1 MVNHVSARVAWHN
14 NGWNGHICKNPKE
27 NTYCVGQ
34 QSYPGN
40 MISERRDLNWEM
52 QTNIAGCSCAK
63 LDKIPPCI
71 YSINAFGKEQLKAF
85 ADPPEWFNDGS
96 KTKFWDL
103 PPSTICVWP
112 YEEMYADVVKK
123 PEGQGQKY
131 DHDKRLEAAKQFF
144 KGLTPDKSLI
154 FYYSNY
160 SNPFSEDDS
169 KKYVIVGVSRLKYIG
184 KEYLFYDGVSEENKK
199 KYAGGFVW
207 QMPLTSHYPDQ
218 GFRLPYDLYLD
229 KPEITERFLFVP
241 ENDRNFKYA
250 LRNISDDDALDIIE
264 HFLEIVDAL
273 IELGDKSENWVIR
286 KIWLQSLIAEL
297 WQNRGGYPGFS
308 KILEYLGFQDAIK
321 HFKSEATNNREK
333 EAKESIF
340 SFLNGRIKSIPGLKI
355 SDEVQKKIQ
364 RQWKLKDDAEKNLL
378 SEILPRFDLSRD
390 QIEKILSPERASNGI
405 YASLK
410 EISENPYVICEQF
423 TGDDPDDRIS
433 FNKIDHGIFPSP
445 ELGLKNSAE
454 IDDCRRL
461 RALCVEQLKRE
472 EKHTFVAAT
481 KIIHDV
487 NYKLSLFPEWKR
499 HQFNDRY
506 FEVDKNELSQAM
518 TFREENGRKYI
529 YLKTVFEDERE
540 IEKQVRLLAKR
551 PDITFK
557 SPVTEKHWHDLLYD
571 NESPIAT
578 NNPEEYEKA
587 IKGQIEVCQK
597 IFVKPI
603 CVVSGAAGTGKT
615 TIIKAIINAIE
626 KAHGSGT
633 SFKLLAPTGKAADR
647 IREKTEKSASTI
659 HSFLAQKRW
668 LNDNL
673 TFKRSGGI
681 KEEGILTYIIDEASM
696 LDLNLIATLFRAI
709 NWATV
714 QRLIFVGDPNQLP
727 PIGRGRVFAD
737 IIDWLKEQSPDSEGV
752 LKINIRQMENRLT
765 GKGTGILDL
774 ASLYTR
780 EGRKTE
786 DRIRDKFYAEELLK
800 RVQEGGEVDKDLR
813 VLYWKTTSELE
824 SILLKTIISDL
835 KNDAGIEIDVENP
848 FELWSKAFE
857 GEDGSP
863 RADYQ
868 QVISPYRGE
877 LFGTENL
884 NILLQKFINKSNIE
898 NKGSVGGITIFD
910 KVIQYIN
917 RPRSNPHWAYNTMKR
932 INEPIEVY
940 NGEIGFV
947 KPHAFD
953 GIKWKWNN
961 FRIGRFQVIFSRKKG
976 YWIEFKS
983 ESQVEENLEL
993 AYAISVHKAQGS
1005 EFERIYFI
1013 LPKNKKSLL
1022 SSELLYTGITRAQ
1035 KHLTLL
1041 VEEDISPFLSLRRPE
1056 KSHLLGINSSLFNF
1070 KPVPDEI
1077 LTMHEWY
1084 EEGKIHQT
1092 LSDYMVRSKSE
1103 VIIANM
1109 LFDRGIPFKYEVPL
1123 FAPDG
1128 TFYLPDFT
1136 ITWNGEEW
1144 YWEHLGL
1151 LESEKYRNH
1160 WETKKL
1166 WYEKY
1171 FPGHLVTTA
1180 ESGTLSKDAQ
1190 NIIDKFFN
1198 TAT

>member
-1 MVNHVSARVAWHN
+1 MVQHISARVAWHN

-34 QSYPGN
+34 QSYPGET
-40 MISERRDLNWEM
+40 IAEKRDLDWEM
-52 QTNIAGCSCAK
+52 QNDVAGRSCAK
-63 LDKIPPCI
+63 LEFIPPCI
-71 YSINAFGKEQLKAF
+71 YSINAFGKEQITAY
-85 ADPPEWFNDGS
+85 AEPPEWFRDDS
-96 KTKFWDL
+96 KTKYWDL
-103 PPSTICVWP
+103 PPSTICIWP
-112 YEEMYADVVKK
+112 YEEMYMDDVRN
-123 PEGQGQKY
+123 PEGQGQIY
-131 DHDKRLEAAKQFF
+131 NYDKRLQRAKQFF
-144 KGLTPDKSLI
+144 GEITPDKSLI

-160 SNPFSEDDS
+160 SNPFSEDDA
-169 KKYVIVGVSRLKYIG
+169 KKYVIVGVSRLKSLG
-184 KEYLFYDGVSEENKK
+184 RYLFYDGISEENKK

-207 QMPLTSHYPDQ
+207 QMAITSHYPDQ

-229 KPEITERFLFVP
+229 KPEKFEKFLLVP

-250 LRNISDDDALDIIE
+250 TRHISDDDALDIIE
-264 HFLEIVDAL
+264 RLLEVVENL
-273 IELGDKSENWVIR
+273 IELGDESENWVLR
-286 KIWLQSLIAEL
+286 KNWLQSLISEL
-297 WQNRGGYPGFS
+297 WQNRGAYPGFS
-308 KILEYLGFQDAIK
+308 KVLDYLEFQDAIK
-321 HFKSEATNNREK
+321 YFKIEVANNKEK
-333 EAKESIF
+333 EAKESVF
-340 SFLNGRIKSIPGLKI
+340 SFLNGKIKSIPGLKL
-355 SDEVQKKIQ
+355 SDDVQKKIQ
-364 RQWKLKDDAEKNLL
+364 RQWMLKEDVEQNLL

-390 QIEKILSPERASNGI
+390 QIEKILSQDRASHGI
-405 YASLK
+405 YAALK
-410 EISENPYVICEQF
+410 EIYENPYAICEQF
-423 TGDDPDDRIS
+423 IGDDPDDRIS

-445 ELGLKNSAE
+445 ELGLKNLAE
-454 IDDCRRL
+454 IDDGRRL
-461 RALCVEQLKRE
+461 RALCVEQLKKE

-487 NYKLSLFPEWKR
+487 NYKLSFYPEWKR
-499 HQFNDRY
+499 HQFKERY
-506 FEVDKNELSQAM
+506 FEVDKDELSRAL
-518 TFREENGRKYI
+518 TFREENGRKYL
-529 YLKTVFEDERE
+529 YLKTAFEDERE
-540 IEKQVRLLAKR
+540 IEKQARSLAKR

-557 SPVTEKHWHDLLYD
+557 SPVTEKHWHDFLYD
-571 NESPIAT
+571 NESPIAIK
-578 NNPEEYEKA
+578 NPEEYEEA

-597 IFVKPI
+597 IFVKHI

-659 HSFLAQKRW
+659 HSFLAQKGW

-673 TFKRSGGI
+673 TFKRSGGS
-681 KEEGILTYIIDEASM
+681 KEEGISTYIIDESSM
-696 LDLNLIATLFRAI
+696 LDLSLIATLFRAI

-714 QRLIFVGDPNQLP
+714 QRFIFVGDPNQLP
-727 PIGRGRVFAD
+727 PIGKGRVFAD
-737 IIDWLKEQSPDSEGV
+737 IIDWLKEQNPDSEGI
-752 LKINIRQMENRLT
+752 LKINIRHMENRLMD
-765 GKGTGILDL
+765 KGTGILDL
-774 ASLYTR
+774 ASLYAR
-780 EGRKTE
+780 EGKKTE
-786 DRIRDKFYAEELLK
+786 DKAKKKFYAEELLK
-800 RVQEGGEVDKDLR
+800 RVQEGGDVDKDLR
-813 VLYWKTTSELE
+813 VFYWKNTDELE

-835 KNDAGIEIDVENP
+835 KKDAGAQINEDNP

-857 GEDGSP
+857 GEDESP

-884 NILLQKFINKSNIE
+884 NILLQKFANGSNVE
-898 NKGSVGGITIFD
+898 NKGSLGGITIFD

-917 RPRSNPHWAYNTMKR
+917 RPKSNPYWAYNKTKR
-932 INEPIEVY
+932 KNEPIEVY

-953 GIKWKWNN
+953 GTKWKWNN
-961 FRIGRFQVIFSRKKG
+961 FHIRQFQVIFSRKKG

-983 ESQVEENLEL
+983 DSQVEQNLEL

-1022 SSELLYTGITRAQ
+1022 STELLYTGITRAQ

-1041 VEEDISPFLSLRRPE
+1041 VEDDISPFLSLRRPE

-1077 LTMHEWY
+1077 LIMHEWY

-1151 LESEKYRNH
+1151 MEYENYRNH
-1160 WETKKL
+1160 WNVKKS

-1171 FPGHLVTTA
+1171 FPGRLVTTA
-1180 ESGTLSKDAQ
+1180 ESGSLSKDAQ
-1190 NIIDKFFN
+1190 HTIDKFFK
-1198 TAT
+1198 